1 MKDIPRNIQELL
13 DFANLGCTPGEPNPQ
28 RFKSYHTDSFFEQYV
43 TNEHIPKLKR
53 PPNPSQPFP
62 EGSKETLFTLSL
74 FKTYNGHVMSKAK
87 TGEFVYHGKDEL
99 CPTTKEFKDFFSK
112 NQIEFDDYTE
122 LYIEFENCW
131 YTSLAAFYRAIE
143 GDDNNILS
151 PYIHFLFHY
160 TKGRNP
166 LDDYH
171 KLRECVSSHIKDLFF
186 NRRALHSLLRQ
197 CPCCG
202 SFFIVKEK
210 KKPKKYCDDKCKAF
224 FKPPSRQDDREA
236 KKVTREEKKDN
247 LKESDLSVI
256 QEKYKVKINGKYRK
270 VLDKNEAER
279 IYNKLSKKAKKELK
293 SLETI
298 ETFILG

>member
-1 MKDIPRNIQELL
+1 MESKETLPETVQWLL

-202 SFFIVKEK
+202 SFWIAEEK
-210 KKPKKYCDDKCKAF
+210 LGRGRPQKYCSGKCENEF
-224 FKPPSRQDDREA
+224 NQPSRGKNSKASQDCKKRKRKKSSRDKETELINHFKNCGETLKTAEYLAKEA
-236 KKVTREEKKDN
+236 VR
-247 LKESDLSVI
+247 
-256 QEKYKVKINGKYRK
+256 NGQSIEDFRRK
-270 VLDKNEAER
+270 
-279 IYNKLSKKAKKELK
+279 
-293 SLETI
+293 
-298 ETFILG
+298 